1 MMLAD
6 VSRHDVGRW
15 WCNEHHKIF
24 LRPLMV
30 DPRFHAGYMCI
41 GGVSHTLVAGAHG
54 GQLVAASSEQPVTL
68 IMLDY
73 WSGFRL
79 VYRHLG

>member
-6 VSRHDVGRW
+6 VCRHDVGRW
-15 WCNEHHKIF
+15 WCKEHQNFF

-30 DPRFHAGYMCI
+30 DPRFHAGYMRI
-41 GGVSHTLVAGAHG
+41 GGVSNAVVTGAHG

-73 WSGFRL
+73 
-79 VYRHLG
+79 